1 MTRMTAAQAVAHF
14 LKRVGT
20 KRYYLYNGHAN
31 WGLLDALEYEAKIPG
46 IRMRHEVHA
55 IHAADVE
62 WRMRRQCPI
71 PVTCT
76 TVGPGNFNT
85 IPGIAEAFFD
95 STPMLCLMAGGPTKW
110 YGRGGIQEIYRYGDD
125 EFTQIF
131 RTITKG
137 AFVTLRPD
145 TALRTV
151 MRAYKTAI
159 TGRPGPVVVY
169 MPLDVQNTETD
180 VDLPTDDELRGWL
193 APHAPAPDPQAVSEA
208 VALLARASRPMIYT
222 ASGVLNARAWDELR
236 AFAEASQIPVAT
248 TFGGKGSIAED
259 HPLALGVCDRSGT
272 GHAVRAAQHADVVL
286 GIGVRFND
294 LNTAGW
300 TIFDIPAKT
309 QLIHLDID
317 PGEINRVYPS
327 RIGMVGDAR
336 LGLQALDREWQAQ
349 GARADRG
356 AWLAQIAGW
365 KEQWLAE
372 IRPAVTSDIAP
383 LHYARIVKDTSD
395 AVNAFDPLASLVVDT
410 GFIMNYVPA
419 FYTMRN
425 PWFATNNQQFGQMG
439 FAPPGVVGAGM
450 ERPDHPVVVFV
461 GDQSFVHTGLSL
473 ATATEYGVPGIVIVL
488 NNKTI
493 QAEVEG
499 AKARFGRGVGDHY
512 RIEATGE
519 LWNPDIS
526 QIARA
531 MRAEVYRVERA
542 DDFKPALEK
551 ALRSGRLCVINVEAS
566 HTIARYAVP
575 VVLQHGTM
583 PFPYS
588 WEMTP
593 ATPTQARA

>member
-46 IRMRHEVHA
+46 IRMRHEIHA

-62 WRMRRQCPI
+62 WRMRRELPI

-76 TVGPGNFNT
+76 TVGPGNFNA

-131 RTITKG
+131 KTITKG
-137 AFVTLRPD
+137 AFTTVRPD
-145 TALRTV
+145 TVLKTV

-169 MPLDVQNTETD
+169 MPLDVQNTEID
-180 VDLPTDDELRGWL
+180 VEIPSEDEIRTWL
-193 APHAPAPDPQAVSEA
+193 APHPPGPHPGAVTEA
-208 VALLARASRPMIYT
+208 VRMLAAAQRPLIYT
-222 ASGVLNARAWDELR
+222 SSGILNGKAWDELR
-236 AFAEASQIPVAT
+236 QFAEAAQIPVAT
-248 TFGGKGSIAED
+248 TFGGKGGISED
-259 HPLALGVCDRSGT
+259 HPLSLGVCDRSGT
-272 GHAVRAAQHADVVL
+272 GHAVKAAQEADVVL

-300 TIFDIPAKT
+300 TIFDIPGKSK
-309 QLIHLDID
+309 LIHIDID
-317 PGEINRVYPS
+317 GGEINRVYPS
-327 RIGMVGDAR
+327 QIGMVADSKVA
-336 LGLQALDREWQAQ
+336 LQALSREWQAQ

-356 AWLAQIAGW
+356 AWLQQIAGW
-365 KEQWLAE
+365 KEQWQAE
-372 IRPAVTSDIAP
+372 VREAITSDITP

-395 AVNAFDPLASLVVDT
+395 AVNAYDPQTSLVVDT

-419 FYTMRN
+419 FYTLKN
-425 PWFATNNQQFGQMG
+425 PYFATNNQQFGQMG

-450 ERPDHPVVVFV
+450 ERKDHPVVVFV
-461 GDQSFVHTGLSL
+461 GDQSFIHTGLSL
-473 ATATEYGVPGIVIVL
+473 ATATEYGVPGVVIVL

-499 AKARFGRGVGDHY
+499 AKNKFGRGVGDFY
-512 RIEATGE
+512 KIEATGE
-519 LWNPDIS
+519 LWNPEIS
-526 QIARA
+526 AIAKA

-542 DDFKPALEK
+542 EDFKPALEA
-551 ALRSGRLCVINVEAS
+551 ALRSGKLCVIDVEAS
-566 HTIARYAVP
+566 NTIARYAVP
-575 VVLQHGTM
+575 LVLKHGTM

-588 WEMTP
+588 WEMDKK
-593 ATPTQARA
+593 

>member
-1 MTRMTAAQAVAHF
+1 MPKLTAAQAVAHF
-14 LKRVGT
+14 LKLVGT

-46 IRMRHEVHA
+46 IRMRHEIHA
-55 IHAADVE
+55 IHAADIE
-62 WRMRRQCPI
+62 WRMRRELPI

-125 EFTQIF
+125 EFIQIF

-137 AFVTLRPD
+137 AFTTLRPD
-145 TALRTV
+145 TALKTV

-159 TGRPGPVVVY
+159 SGRPGPVVVY
-169 MPLDVQNTETD
+169 MPLDVQNTEID
-180 VDLPTDDELRGWL
+180 IELPTRAEIDDWL
-193 APHAPAPDPQAVSEA
+193 MPHAPAADPAALAKAVEM
-208 VALLARASRPMIYT
+208 LAAAKRPLIYT
-222 ASGVLNARAWDELR
+222 SSGIHNSRAWAELT
-236 AFAEASQIPVAT
+236 AFAEAAQIPVAT
-248 TFGGKGSIAED
+248 TFGGKGGIRED
-259 HPLALGVCDRSGT
+259 HRLALGVCDRSGT
-272 GHAVRAAQHADVVL
+272 GHAVRAAQEADVVL
-286 GIGVRFND
+286 GVGVRFND

-300 TIFDIPAKT
+300 TIFNIPDKT
-309 QLIHLDID
+309 TLIHMDID

-327 RIGMVGDAR
+327 RVGMVADAR
-336 LGLQALDREWQAQ
+336 LGLKGLLEAWTTSGAQAERSTWLGEIARWRADWQAE
-349 GARADRG
+349 
-356 AWLAQIAGW
+356 IAG
-365 KEQWLAE
+365 A
-372 IRPAVTSDIAP
+372 ITSDMAP

-395 AVNAFDPLASLVVDT
+395 AVNAFDPDASLVVDT
-410 GFIMNYVPA
+410 GFIMNYIPA
-419 FYTMRN
+419 FYTLKS

-450 ERPDHPVVVFV
+450 ERAEHPVVVFV
-461 GDQSFVHTGLSL
+461 GDQSFIHTGLSL

-499 AKARFGRGVGDHY
+499 AKNKFGRGVGDFY

-526 QIARA
+526 TLARA
-531 MRAEVYRVERA
+531 MRAEVLRVETA
-542 DDFKPALEK
+542 AEFKPAVEK
-551 ALRSGRLCVINVEAS
+551 ALRSGKLCVIDVEAS
-566 HTIARYAVP
+566 NTLTRYAVP
-575 VVLQHGTM
+575 LVLKHGTM

-588 WEMTP
+588 WETG
-593 ATPTQARA
+593 R

>member
-1 MTRMTAAQAVAHF
+1 MSKMTAAQAVAHF
-14 LKRVGT
+14 LKRLGT
-20 KRYYLYNGHAN
+20 KRYYFYNGHAN

-55 IHAADVE
+55 IHAADIE
-62 WRMRRQCPI
+62 WRMRRELPI

-131 RTITKG
+131 KTITK
-137 AFVTLRPD
+137 AAYTTMRPD
-145 TALRTV
+145 TALQTV

-169 MPLDVQNTETD
+169 MPLDVQNTEID
-180 VDLPTDDELRGWL
+180 IEIPSRRELDDWL
-193 APHAPAPDPQAVSEA
+193 FPHPPAPDPDALVQAIN
-208 VALLARASRPMIYT
+208 LLTRAKRPLIYT
-222 ASGVLNARAWDELR
+222 ASGVLNAHAWDELR
-236 AFAEASQIPVAT
+236 AFAEAAQIPVAT
-248 TFGGKGSIAED
+248 TFGGKGGIPED
-259 HPLALGVCDRSGT
+259 HPLSLGVCDRSGT
-272 GHAVRAAQHADVVL
+272 GHAVKAGQNADVVL

-300 TIFDIPAKT
+300 TIFNIPSKT
-309 QLIHLDID
+309 VLIHIDID
-317 PGEINRVYPS
+317 PGELNRVYPA
-327 RIGMVGDAR
+327 RISMVADAKSA
-336 LGLQALDREWQAQ
+336 LKGLLAGWTAAGSKPR
-349 GARADRG
+349 RG
-356 AWLAQIAGW
+356 AWLKQIA
-365 KEQWLAE
+365 QWRRAWIDE
-372 IRPAVTSDIAP
+372 IKPAVSSDITP

-395 AVNAFDPLASLVVDT
+395 AVNAFDSQASLVCDT

-419 FYTMRN
+419 FYTLKN

-450 ERPDHPVVVFV
+450 ERTKHPVVVFV
-461 GDQSFVHTGLSL
+461 GDQSFIHTGLSL
-473 ATATEYGVPGIVIVL
+473 ATATEYGVPGVVIVL
-488 NNKTI
+488 NNKSI

-499 AKARFGRGVGDHY
+499 AQARFGRSVGDFY
-512 RIEATGE
+512 RIEKTGE

-526 QIARA
+526 QIASA
-531 MRAEVYRVERA
+531 TGATVYRVEKA
-542 DDFKPALEK
+542 ADFKPAVEA
-551 ALRSGRLCVINVEAS
+551 ALRSGELCVIDVEAS
-566 HTIARYAVP
+566 STIKRYAVP
-575 VVLQHGTM
+575 LVLKHGTM

-588 WEMTP
+588 WEMK
-593 ATPTQARA
+593 R

>member
-46 IRMRHEVHA
+46 VRMRHEIHA

-62 WRMRRQCPI
+62 WRMRRSLPI

-137 AFVTLRPD
+137 AFTTLRPD
-145 TALRTV
+145 TALKTV

-169 MPLDVQNTETD
+169 MPLDVQNTEID
-180 VDLPTDDELRGWL
+180 VEIPSEQELADWL
-193 APHAPAPDPQAVSEA
+193 YPHPPAPDPQALQQA
-208 VALLARASRPMIYT
+208 VKLLAQAKRPLIYT
-222 ASGVLNARAWDELR
+222 SSGVLNAHAWDDLR
-236 AFAEASQIPVAT
+236 AFAEAAQIPVAT
-248 TFGGKGSIAED
+248 TFGGKGGIAED
-259 HPLALGVCDRSGT
+259 HPLSLGVCDRSGT
-272 GHAVRAAQHADVVL
+272 GHAVRAAQEADVLL
-286 GIGVRFND
+286 GVGVRFND

-300 TIFDIPAKT
+300 TIFDIPGKT
-309 QLIHLDID
+309 TLVHIDID
-317 PGEINRVYPS
+317 PGEINRVYPA
-327 RIGMVGDAR
+327 RVGMVADAR
-336 LGLQALDREWQAQ
+336 SGLKGLLKAWQDS
-349 GARADRG
+349 GAKADRG
-356 AWLAQIAGW
+356 DWLKTLDGWRSAWKDEVHA
-365 KEQWLAE
+365 
-372 IRPAVTSDIAP
+372 AVTSNIAP

-395 AVNAFDPLASLVVDT
+395 AVNAYDPQASLVVDT

-419 FYTMRN
+419 FYTLKS

-450 ERPDHPVVVFV
+450 ERSQHPVVVFV
-461 GDQSFVHTGLSL
+461 GDQSFIHTGLSL
-473 ATATEYGVPGIVIVL
+473 ATATEYGVPGVVIVL

-499 AKARFGRGVGDHY
+499 AKNKFGRGVGDFY

-526 QIARA
+526 EISRA
-531 MRAEVYRVERA
+531 MRAEVYRVEHA
-542 DDFKPALEK
+542 EDFKPAVEK
-551 ALRSGRLCVINVEAS
+551 ALRSGKLCVIDVEAS
-566 HTIARYAVP
+566 NTIARYAVP
-575 VVLQHGTM
+575 LVLKHGTM

-588 WEMTP
+588 WEMG
-593 ATPTQARA
+593 Q

>member
-1 MTRMTAAQAVAHF
+1 MAKMTAAQAVAHF

-46 IRMRHEVHA
+46 IRMRHEIHA

-62 WRMRRQCPI
+62 WRMRREMPI

-76 TVGPGNFNT
+76 TVGPGNFNA

-95 STPMLCLMAGGPTKW
+95 STPMMCLMAGGPTKW

-125 EFTQIF
+125 EFIQIF
-131 RTITKG
+131 KTFTKG
-137 AFVTLRPD
+137 AYTTLRPD

-169 MPLDVQNTETD
+169 MPLDVQNTEID
-180 VDLPTDDELRGWL
+180 IEIPSKKELDDWL
-193 APHAPAPDPQAVSEA
+193 FPHPPAPDPDALVEA
-208 VALLARASRPMIYT
+208 VKLLAKAKRPIIYT
-222 ASGVLNARAWDELR
+222 SSGVLNAHAWDDLK
-236 AFAEASQIPVAT
+236 AFAEAAQIPVAT
-248 TFGGKGSIAED
+248 TFGGKGGIPED
-259 HPLALGVCDRSGT
+259 HPLSLGVCDRSGT
-272 GHAVRAAQHADVVL
+272 GHAVKAAQEADVVL

-300 TIFDIPAKT
+300 TIFNIPSKT
-309 QLIHLDID
+309 TLIHIDID
-317 PGEINRVYPS
+317 PGEINRVYPA
-327 RIGMVGDAR
+327 RIGMVSDAKS
-336 LGLQALDREWQAQ
+336 GLKGLLRAWAEN
-349 GARADRG
+349 GASAKRAG
-356 AWLAQIAGW
+356 WLKTIAGW
-365 KEQWLAE
+365 KKDWQAE
-372 IRPAVTSDIAP
+372 VKAAITSDITP

-395 AVNAFDPLASLVVDT
+395 AVNAFDPQASLVVDT

-419 FYTMRN
+419 FYTLKS

-450 ERPDHPVVVFV
+450 ERPKHPVVVFV
-461 GDQSFVHTGLSL
+461 GDQSFIHTGLSL
-473 ATATEYGVPGIVIVL
+473 ATATEYGVPGVVIVL

-499 AKARFGRGVGDHY
+499 AKNKFGRGVGDFY
-512 RIEATGE
+512 KIEKTGE
-519 LWNPDIS
+519 LWNPNIS
-526 QIARA
+526 EIAKA
-531 MRAEVYRVERA
+531 MRAEVYRVETA
-542 DDFKPALEK
+542 ADFKPALEQ
-551 ALRSGRLCVINVEAS
+551 ALKSGKLCVIDVEAS
-566 HTIARYAVP
+566 NTIKRYAVP
-575 VVLQHGTM
+575 LVLKHGTM

-588 WEMTP
+588 WEMNK
-593 ATPTQARA
+593 